1 MWCLSSIT
9 RQNIELFFIKNTGYL
24 FDPLN
29 PDQEVHADGDPELL
43 DDSEFYQQLLKE
55 FFETFD
61 PNSSG
66 NIIWHLVYTHD
77 LCFVTWM
84 WEYHSFQKESIWVSL
99 DYISL
104 ARYPGYRAF
113 IWLTGWIMRGPFF
126 TFIVHLSEEQ
136 WRVFLHY
143 TFLWALSILGCWDVF
158 NPLQWV
164 VIVECFLIASSAETA
179 FYALQRLKTKKRKI
193 VDRRAS
199 KSRKIR

>member
-1 MWCLSSIT
+1 M
-9 RQNIELFFIKNTGYL
+9 
-24 FDPLN
+24 
-29 PDQEVHADGDPELL
+29 HADGDPELL

-84 WEYHSFQKESIWVSL
+84 WEYHSFQKESIWISL

-113 IWLTGWIMRGPFF
+113 IWLTGWTMRGAFF
-126 TFIVHLSEEQ
+126 TFIVYIYLKNSEGCSSTILFYGLSQ
-136 WRVFLHY
+136 F
-143 TFLWALSILGCWDVF
+143 
-158 NPLQWV
+158 WV
-164 VIVECFLIASSAETA
+164 VEMFLTLYNGLWLLNVFSLLH
-179 FYALQRLKTKKRKI
+179 LQRQPFMLCRG
-193 VDRRAS
+193 
-199 KSRKIR
+199 

>member
-1 MWCLSSIT
+1 MKCEKWKYVIYRIWCPSSIT

-84 WEYHSFQKESIWVSL
+84 WEYHSFQKESIWISL

-113 IWLTGWIMRGPFF
+113 IWLTGWTMRGAFF
-126 TFIVHLSEEQ
+126 TFIVYIYLKNSEGCSSTILFYGLSQ
-136 WRVFLHY
+136 F
-143 TFLWALSILGCWDVF
+143 
-158 NPLQWV
+158 WV
-164 VIVECFLIASSAETA
+164 VEMFLTLYNGLWLLNVFSLLH
-179 FYALQRLKTKKRKI
+179 LQRQPFMLCRG
-193 VDRRAS
+193 
-199 KSRKIR
+199 